1 MTHKFKFGDRVKRK
15 SDGAVGVVVDTKFQ
29 SVWIVFEGSAVS
41 DFYDDDEFE
50 IIPHPDT
57 VRLDWLLKNDC
68 ALTERLCDEDGD
80 ILDTPNAVIQK
91 QEDHFKVLAAT
102 SNDIREAIDVAMA
115 HIEANDNTHRQTT

>member
-29 SVWIVFEGSAVS
+29 SVWVVFEGSAVS

-57 VRLDWLLKNDC
+57 VRLDYI
-68 ALTERLCDEDGD
+68 ERVINIDGMIKREMRKGWVLVDGD
-80 ILDTPNAVIQK
+80 IELNTP
-91 QEDHFKVLAAT
+91 EPLLRD
-102 SNDIREAIDVAMA
+102 AIDEAM
-115 HIEANDNTHRQTT
+115 HLTTGNKP